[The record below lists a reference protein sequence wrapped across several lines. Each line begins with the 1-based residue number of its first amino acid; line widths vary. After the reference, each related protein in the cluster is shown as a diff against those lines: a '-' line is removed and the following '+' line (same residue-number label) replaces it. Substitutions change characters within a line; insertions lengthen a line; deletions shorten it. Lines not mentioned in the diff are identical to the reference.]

1 LELYLPEPVER
12 KLPQLEPGYRGYVAG
27 VLDCDGAIW
36 ISCEKTKSRP
46 RYMLRTAVSNT
57 RKGLPD
63 FFVEHFGGTCRSY
76 EKRSDKWKNE
86 YRWAAASL
94 PAAEVI
100 SLALPYL
107 VIKRRQA
114 ILALEFAST
123 IVPGQHRLPESWHEM
138 RERLYHQMLELNKRG
153 LK

>member
-1 LELYLPEPVER
+1 MPEPEER

-27 VLDCDGAIW
+27 VIDCDGAIW
-36 ISCEKTKSRP
+36 ISRENRKPHPHFT
-46 RYMLRTAVSNT
+46 LRTAVSNT

-63 FFVEHFGGTCRSY
+63 FFVEHFGGSCRTYS
-76 EKRSDKWKNE
+76 KSSDKWRDE
-86 YRWAAASL
+86 YRWNVASL
-94 PAAEVI
+94 RAAEVI

-123 IVPGQHRLPESWHEM
+123 IVPGQSRLPDSWRAM
-138 RERLYHQMLELNKRG
+138 RERIYHQMIELNKRG
-153 LK
+153 PQ